1 MVQKI
6 ESPFKP
12 IVSGSDYLSGSPFGQ
27 VAGAL
32 LAKNKEE
39 SKQALLA
46 SAVLETLGTYQR
58 NLKQDVIDSS
68 NDVKEEFADIFERN
82 TELYNNPI
90 NANNRKNYQ
99 LYKLKPTEYL
109 HNIAV
114 TRFNADPD
122 LVRELGAN
130 PWSAVTKENLDSD
143 DYNTAMKIY
152 NSFIEDEKI
161 SIENLGMQDVINKF
175 TLTEYNK
182 PAKDAYNAAMN
193 LIKDDPTKQNIVRN
207 LWNKIFKTKTVTEK
221 NRARLE
227 KRFPEAFKGQ
237 DIKIGDV
244 INVNTDVIDLTNNL
258 KLKREILDAQLT
270 SETLLTTPQNKEE
283 TEINDTIE
291 QNDEVNKTAI
301 AIYGSS
307 GIERTYNFT
316 TIKENLELEKQNFV
330 TKVNKKDYIITEEDI
345 GKAIELNVGIP
356 GFPGLKNILA
366 SDREDLLSAMQK
378 INSNPEFR
386 PFSPEVGLKS
396 AEQRVFAL
404 SLNQNPTAM
413 LNNELKLRQTQA
425 EMNKVINIDPEDV
438 DSYFSNEQ
446 INQRVTSSIL
456 SYMSD
461 NINDNTFNYE
471 GNLSGTEQNGF
482 TYHVIEGALQL
493 QQINKNLSFDDAILQ
508 AIPIQATGIY
518 KYKDKPFFKTEKRA
532 DLYRTEFVNMEVIDF
547 MENKTLNDIRDARTA
562 VEYLNTKKYIQNRV
576 VNNETGETLVPA
588 KDKEFSQD
596 GFRFFTI
603 NVGSEAAPL
612 YKWTFEPLPTQ

>member
-1 MVQKI
+1 MANEYLTSSNVGQLA
-6 ESPFKP
+6 
-12 IVSGSDYLSGSPFGQ
+12 GSILSKRRKDYLER
-27 VAGAL
+27 
-32 LAKNKEE
+32 AKKGIAFSLFANFIDEAK
-39 SKQALLA
+39 K
-46 SAVLETLGTYQR
+46 G
-58 NLKQDVIDSS
+58 LKQGKVDALENLATEYNPI
-68 NDVKEEFADIFERN
+68 FARN
-82 TELYNNPI
+82 SEVYNNPI
-90 NANNRKNYQ
+90 NASNRQNYQ
-99 LYKLKPTEYL
+99 LYTQNPEEYL
-109 HNIAV
+109 HNAAV
-114 TRFNADPD
+114 VKFNADPD

-130 PWSAVTKENLDSD
+130 PWNAVTKENLNQE
-143 DYNTAMKIY
+143 DYDTAMKIY
-152 NSFIEDEKI
+152 KAFQADEKENIESLKDKPYI
-161 SIENLGMQDVINKF
+161 SNF
-175 TLTEYNK
+175 TLTDYNK
-182 PAKDAYNAAMN
+182 AATDAYNAAVD
-193 LIKDDPTKQNIVRN
+193 LIKDDPTKKNIVRQ
-207 LWNKIFKTKTVTEK
+207 LWNKTFKTRRVREG
-221 NRARLE
+221 NIERLQ
-227 KRFPEAFKGQ
+227 KRFPEAFEEQ
-237 DIKIGDV
+237 DIEIGDV
-244 INVNTDVIDLTNNL
+244 ISVNTDVIDLTNNL

-386 PFSPEVGLKS
+386 PFSPEVGLNS

-425 EMNKVINIDPEDV
+425 EMNKVIKIDPEDV
-438 DSYFSNEQ
+438 DSYYMNDQ
-446 INQRVTSSIL
+446 INQRVTNAIL